1 VSGPVDDEVD
11 GWVLPETP
19 GLGQRPLILGLPYPA
34 AGGLIL
40 AAMSMSLLANWW
52 AAATVTVAS
61 FWALGA
67 ALTRHDPWLWE
78 VMMRAARYPGR
89 LDAG

>member
-1 VSGPVDDEVD
+1 MSEAVEDVQ
-11 GWVLPETP
+11 GWTLPETP

-52 AAATVTVAS
+52 AAAVVTVIS
-61 FWALGA
+61 FWSLAA

-78 VMMRAARYPGR
+78 VMMVAARYPGR

>member
-1 VSGPVDDEVD
+1 MSEPGDEVD
-11 GWVLPETP
+11 GWVLPATP

-40 AAMSMSLLANWW
+40 AAMSMSLLAK
-52 AAATVTVAS
+52 
-61 FWALGA
+61 
-67 ALTRHDPWLWE
+67 WE